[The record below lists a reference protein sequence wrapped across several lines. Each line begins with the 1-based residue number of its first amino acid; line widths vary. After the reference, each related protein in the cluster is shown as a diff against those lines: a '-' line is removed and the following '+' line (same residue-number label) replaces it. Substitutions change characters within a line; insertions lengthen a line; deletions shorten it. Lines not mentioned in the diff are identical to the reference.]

1 MGDIINANMIISC
14 ASLITALG
22 IIFGCIKAY
31 FKQTDKWNGYDE
43 QIKGI
48 EDQIQGL
55 RDEQLMQTHVLW
67 ATLDGLHQL
76 GCNGDVTNRI
86 IKPTI
91 KYKGLLMGKLQ
102 KQAMNLKNI

>member
-1 MGDIINANMIISC
+1 MSATLDANLIISA
-14 ASLITALG
+14 ASLITAIGVIL
-22 IIFGCIKAY
+22 GCIKAY
-31 FKQTDKWNGYDE
+31 FKQTDKWNGYDT

-76 GCNGDVTNRI
+76 GCNGEVTKASNELKEYLNI
-86 IKPTI
+86 QTHKKPNDIK
-91 KYKGLLMGKLQ
+91 
-102 KQAMNLKNI
+102 

>member
-1 MGDIINANMIISC
+1 MGDILNVNIIISC

-31 FKQTDKWNGYDE
+31 FKQTDKWNGYDI

-48 EDQIQGL
+48 EDQIQDL

-76 GCNGDVTNRI
+76 GCNGEVTKASNELKEYLNI
-86 IKPTI
+86 QTHKKPNNDT
-91 KYKGLLMGKLQ
+91 K
-102 KQAMNLKNI
+102 